1 MNESVKTKYNYW
13 LNKVSNK
20 ALSDEMHAMT
30 EEQIVNAFYKDLE
43 FGTGGMRGT
52 MGAGTNCL
60 NIYTIARA
68 TQGLANY
75 MKAHNL
81 HSAAIT
87 YDTRINSRLFSRHA
101 AAVLATNGIKVHI
114 TDDCMP
120 TPFLSYAIRTLHA
133 DAGINV
139 TASHNPKEYN
149 GYKVYDN
156 TGCQVLDEVAN
167 EITAQI
173 EAIDPFDVAP
183 RGYDEL
189 VAEGLI

>member
-114 TDDCMP
+114 VGAVTVHIAKVPIAFIARTAVPIIRAVAVTFAVGIDGADVVAVFVILPCHNNLP
-120 TPFLSYAIRTLHA
+120 KILFACGQQNNGRVLCGKTPF
-133 DAGINV
+133 
-139 TASHNPKEYN
+139 
-149 GYKVYDN
+149 
-156 TGCQVLDEVAN
+156 
-167 EITAQI
+167 
-173 EAIDPFDVAP
+173 
-183 RGYDEL
+183 
-189 VAEGLI
+189 